1 METCKG
7 IILKTTNY
15 SDTQKIIHVYSL
27 EKGYLSFISP
37 SSIFKR
43 KHRPVHLLQIVE
55 IEYFENAQG
64 SLHKLRSSTAISNL
78 PSLYFD
84 IFKMNILL
92 LWGEILNLLLRNEGK
107 NEALFQFIAHSLEY
121 LNTTKEDTA
130 NFNLFFL
137 YRLPAL
143 LGYRIDTQSWQ
154 EGYVFDINN
163 GSFRA
168 SETSTPYISGPNT
181 ARIIHR
187 IFTCEVGEIGEIP
200 LNRQARNIL
209 LDVILL
215 FFSIHLNIDFNIKSI
230 RVIREIFS

>member
-1 METCKG
+1 MEICKG
-7 IILKTTNY
+7 IILKTTHY
-15 SDTQKIIHVYSL
+15 SDTQKIIHVYSQ

-43 KHRPVHLLQIVE
+43 KHHPVHLMQIAE
-55 IEYFENAQG
+55 IEYFENAKG
-64 SLHKLRSSTAISNL
+64 GLHKLRSSTALSNL

-92 LWGEILNLLLRNEGK
+92 LWGEILNLLLKNEGK
-107 NEALFQFIAHSLEY
+107 NEALFEFITYSLEY
-121 LNTTKEDTA
+121 LNATQQDTA

-137 YRLPAL
+137 YRLPGF
-143 LGYRIDTQSWQ
+143 LGYQINTQSWQ
-154 EGYVFDINN
+154 EGYIFDINN
-163 GSFRA
+163 GSFCA

-187 IFTCEVGEIGEIP
+187 ICTCEVSDIGEIP

-215 FFSIHLNIDFNIKSI
+215 FFSIHLNINFNIKSI
-230 RVIREIFS
+230 QVIREIFS